1 MRLLVIGGSDA
12 GISAA
17 LRARELDE
25 NAEISVVLEDDF
37 PNYSIY
43 GLPFFI
49 SGETPDWHTLAHRT
63 TFESITNH
71 EHHHAERIDA
81 VAKQVD
87 VSTDSTLK
95 RFAYDRLLIS
105 TGARP
110 RSPAICGVDLPGVF
124 PLHTMEH
131 SFRVREYL
139 ESAKPRRVVI
149 IGAGYIGL
157 EMADAFT
164 HCGLEVTLAG
174 RTASLLPTVDP
185 ELGEMVGDELR
196 RNGVAFETGVEARTI
211 SQTAKGLK
219 VSADSWEQECD
230 MVLIAVGVQ
239 PNAELGSQAGVEIG
253 ASGALQVDR
262 QTKTT
267 IPDVYVAGDCG
278 ETWHRLL
285 KRNTYL
291 PLGTTAHKQGRVA
304 GENMLGGSREFAGSL
319 GTQVVKVFNLVI
331 ARTGLRES
339 EATREGFRAATGDIT
354 VKDHKAY
361 YPGATP
367 VSCCITGDLNS
378 GRLLG
383 AQLIGTYGAE
393 ISKRIDIFAS
403 ALFNEMTVDQ
413 VSDLDL
419 SYTPPLGSP
428 WDPVQMACQAWSKA
442 NTPTLGR
449 DHV

>member
-17 LRARELDE
+17 LRARELDPD
-25 NAEISVVLEDDF
+25 AETTVVLEDEF
-37 PNYSIY
+37 PNYSIC

-49 SGETPDWHTLAHRT
+49 SGETPDWGTLAHRT
-63 TFESITNH
+63 AFDGITIH
-71 EHHHAERIDA
+71 QHQRAERIDPA
-81 VAKQVD
+81 AKLVE
-87 VSTDSTLK
+87 VSTGSTRK
-95 RFAYDRLLIS
+95 RIGYDRLLIS

-110 RSPAICGVDLPGVF
+110 RTPPIRGLDLPGVF

-131 SFRVREYL
+131 SFRVHEYL

-149 IGAGYIGL
+149 VGAGYIGL
-157 EMADAFT
+157 EMADAFA
-164 HCGLEVTLAG
+164 HRGLEVTVAG
-174 RTASLLPTVDP
+174 RTPSLLPTVDP
-185 ELGEMVGDELR
+185 ELGETIGDELR
-196 RNGVAFETGVEARTI
+196 RNAVAFETGLEAHTI
-211 SQTAKGLK
+211 SRAGKALK
-219 VSADSWEQECD
+219 VVGEGWERECD
-230 MVLIAVGVQ
+230 MVLVAVGVQ
-239 PNAELGSQAGVEIG
+239 PNSELGTQIGIPAGAG
-253 ASGALQVDR
+253 GALQVNR
-262 QTKTT
+262 QMQTSL
-267 IPDVYVAGDCG
+267 PGVYVAGDCG
-278 ETWHRLL
+278 ETWHHLL
-285 KRNTYL
+285 KRNMYL

-304 GENMLGGSREFAGSL
+304 GENMAGGSREFAGSL

-339 EATREGFRAATGDIT
+339 EAAREGFQATTVDIT
-354 VKDHKAY
+354 VSDHQAY

-367 VSCCITGDLNS
+367 LRCRVTGDVKT

-393 ISKRIDIFAS
+393 IAKRIDIFAS

-419 SYTPPLGSP
+419 SYTPPLSSP
-428 WDPVQMACQAWSKA
+428 WDPVQMACQAWSKE
-442 NTPTLGR
+442 NTSTSGR